1 MSSNSNDINFFY
13 YDKLENI
20 ARKLDKI
27 GDKFIS
33 LLYIDENMDK
43 DMVFIQIGYD
53 LKSVSSDINFI
64 KNKFKD

>member
-1 MSSNSNDINFFY
+1 MSSNSNFFY

-20 ARKLDKI
+20 TRKLEKI

-33 LLYIDENMDK
+33 LLYKDEDK
-43 DMVFIQIGYD
+43 DMVFMQIGYD

-64 KNKFKD
+64 KNKLKD

>member
-1 MSSNSNDINFFY
+1 MSSNVNFVY

-33 LLYIDENMDK
+33 LLYQDKDK
-43 DMVFIQIGYD
+43 DMVFMEIGYD
-53 LKSVSSDINFI
+53 LKSVSSDVNFI
-64 KNKFKD
+64 KNKFKDN